1 MTKSMKNPCCSSK
14 LIRVWKLDKPG
25 FQKKGSQLHERK
37 RTDNYHNN
45 NPDATHRHSP
55 MEGVNA
61 ELGTLPLL
69 CLEVW
74 EMVFQEKILRGMNK
88 KDVKRRWS
96 VGKSQQLVSQVS
108 VNVMPEINA

>member
-88 KDVKRRWS
+88 KDGEKEVECWKIPAT
-96 VGKSQQLVSQVS
+96 GKSGFSQC
-108 VNVMPEINA
+108 NARN